1 MGLIAERRQEERE
14 RRRLEI
20 IQAAELVYSEKGW
33 DALTVEQVARKARLS
48 RALVYVYFQ
57 DRDDLHLAIVERSLE
72 QLQRQMRSAAAAEH
86 LGIDKVEAIARAYVD
101 FARDVPHAF
110 DACSR
115 FHARPSGERPAS
127 ARLCADAAASLLRVI
142 ASSIKTGVADGS
154 IRADLG
160 APALAAL
167 ALWGFLHGMTQ
178 LSANKAEEIERT
190 GIAIPQLLK
199 HSFDMVRR
207 TLAS

>member
-1 MGLIAERRQEERE
+1 MSAIAERRQEERE

-20 IQAAELVYSEKGW
+20 VQAAELVYSEKGW
-33 DALTVEQVARKARLS
+33 DALTVERVARKARLS
-48 RALVYVYFQ
+48 RALVYVYFH

-72 QLQRQMRSAAAAEH
+72 RLRLQMQSAADAEH
-86 LGIDKVEAIARAYVD
+86 LGIDQVEAMARAYVD

-115 FHARPSGERPAS
+115 FHARPSGDGPAN
-127 ARLCADAAASLLRVI
+127 ARRCADAAASLLRVI
-142 ASSIKTGVADGS
+142 ASSIRTGVGDGS

-167 ALWGFLHGMTQ
+167 ALWGFLHGMIQ
-178 LSANKAEEIERT
+178 LSSNKAEEIERT
-190 GIAIPQLLK
+190 GIAIPQLVK
-199 HSFDMVRR
+199 HSFDMLRR
-207 TLAS
+207 ALAA